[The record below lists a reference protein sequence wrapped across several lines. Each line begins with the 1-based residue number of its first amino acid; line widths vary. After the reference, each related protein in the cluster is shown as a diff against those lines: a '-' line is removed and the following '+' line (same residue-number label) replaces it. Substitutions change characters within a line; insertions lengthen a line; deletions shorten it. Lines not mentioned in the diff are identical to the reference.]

1 MKIIII
7 DAPTLELKETI
18 KKIAEHLERE
28 HNDRFTDKKTEQLL
42 MNVV

>member
-1 MKIIII
+1 MMKIIII

-28 HNDRFTDKKTEQLL
+28 HNDRFTNKTNKKTP
-42 MNVV
+42 